1 MRLKLN
7 TTRTGSAAILAAIL
21 VLTACGSD
29 SSSEENLQEQS
40 EIAFREQMTTIDDA
54 VASWGNAKTIEDA
67 QVGAETAANLV
78 VGPNGPGYGDRNGDG
93 TIDGE
98 TDVGV
103 LSGIDGTP
111 TGIAQ
116 TLDPNE
122 CIERDVLGG
131 SWTDPAAEWDKMTV
145 AIAEW
150 TPDNNTMPTLDSHLM
165 RIVGWST
172 FTLDTDSLDEAR
184 EYAGHAKL
192 HVDVSLDALN
202 C

>member
-1 MRLKLN
+1 MKLN

-29 SSSEENLQEQS
+29 ESSEENLQEQS

-54 VASWGNAKTIEDA
+54 VAVWGNAKTIEDA
-67 QVGAETAANLV
+67 QVGAEAAANLV

-98 TDVGV
+98 TEVGV

-111 TGIAQ
+111 IGVAQ

-131 SWTDPAAEWDKMTV
+131 SWTDPAAEWDKMTA

-150 TPDNNTMPTLDSHLM
+150 TPDNNTMPTLDSHPM

-192 HVDVSLDALN
+192 HVDVSLDALT